1 MKKLMNEL
9 AMTGGVLVVLFLVW
23 REAFNAL
30 VTAAKLYPLYAIGIF
45 AVYLVIMRITDKK
58 ADEYFDNL

>member
-1 MKKLMNEL
+1 MS
-9 AMTGGVLVVLFLVW
+9 GGVLLLLFIVW

-45 AVYLVIMRITDKK
+45 AVYLVLMRITDKK
-58 ADEYFDNL
+58 ADDYFDNL